1 MNATQYNRLNELLSE
16 FSTVSA
22 LLESAEGEIK
32 IVQLAAAG
40 ELLPKHAE
48 LQVRLTNIEAELKKL
63 SDAHYEELFP
73 EARKRSHETPF
84 GTVKY
89 HKSASLEYDDEE
101 KVLLKIKAAC
111 AAELQRVRNLD
122 EPPRFTE
129 DQLIRKTEA
138 PNLDAMGGFD
148 DVTLAMLGIERVRK
162 DNFTV
167 KPFAMK
173 TDKPTKR
180 GNVADRKV
188 LATAGGDAKRN

>member
-1 MNATQYNRLNELLSE
+1 MNAAQYNKLNELLSE

-48 LQVRLTNIEAELKKL
+48 LQIRLTGIEAELRKL

-73 EARKRSHETPF
+73 EAKKRSHETPF

-89 HKSASLEYDDEE
+89 HKSSSLEYDDEE

-111 AAELQRVRNLD
+111 VQEAQRSNLD
-122 EPPRFTE
+122 GATPRFTE
-129 DQLIRKTEA
+129 DMLIRRTEA
-138 PNLDAMGGFD
+138 PNLEAMGGFD
-148 DVTLAMLGIERVRK
+148 DVTLAMLGIERKRK
-162 DNFTV
+162 DNFSV
-167 KPFAMK
+167 KPFDMK
-173 TDKPTKR
+173 TDKPAKR
-180 GNVADRKV
+180 ASKKD
-188 LATAGGDAKRN
+188 LATAGGNPQRN

>member
-16 FSTVSA
+16 FSTVNA
-22 LLESAEGEIK
+22 LLEAAEGEIK
-32 IVQLAAAG
+32 IVQLAAAT

-48 LQVRLTNIEAELKKL
+48 LQIKLTNIEAELRKL
-63 SDAHYEELFP
+63 SDAHYDELFP
-73 EARKRSHETPF
+73 EAKKRSHETPF

-89 HKSASLEYDDEE
+89 HKSSSLEFDDEE

-111 AAELQRVRNLD
+111 QAEAARVRNLS

-129 DQLIRKTEA
+129 EMLIRRTEA

-148 DVTLAMLGIERVRK
+148 DVTLALLGITRKHK
-162 DNFTV
+162 DNFSV

-173 TDKPTKR
+173 TDKPQKR
-180 GNVADRKV
+180 GTKPE
-188 LATAGGDAKRN
+188 LAGNPNN